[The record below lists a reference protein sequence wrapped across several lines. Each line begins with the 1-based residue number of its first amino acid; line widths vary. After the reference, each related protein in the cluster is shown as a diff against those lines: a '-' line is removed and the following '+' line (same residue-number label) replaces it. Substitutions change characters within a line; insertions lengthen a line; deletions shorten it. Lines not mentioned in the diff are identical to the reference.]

1 MNKDILPRTLFQ
13 NTSNY
18 IQVSLPIGVHSSLE
32 MWGESNPA
40 RVSHPSPRVA
50 TITERAYRD
59 SSIGSGS

>member
-50 TITERAYRD
+50 TITERA
-59 SSIGSGS
+59 I